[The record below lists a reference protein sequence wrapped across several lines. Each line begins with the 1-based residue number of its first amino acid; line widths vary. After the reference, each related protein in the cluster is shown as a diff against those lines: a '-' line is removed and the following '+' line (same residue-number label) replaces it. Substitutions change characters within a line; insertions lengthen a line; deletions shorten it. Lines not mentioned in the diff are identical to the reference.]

1 MSEDNLQANNF
12 IKGLITGAVIGTGLV
27 WFLNSTDKGK
37 EIKKEIKDKSED
49 VLDNLSDLVQD
60 FEEKGQE
67 FKEKVIQVK
76 KDFEEKAKDFRQD
89 IIEEGKMGLDRV
101 EELEEKSHK
110 AAQKF
115 FTRKGKSL
123 S

>member
-1 MSEDNLQANNF
+1 MNENHGDGGNF
-12 IKGLITGAVIGTGLV
+12 FRGLVTGAILGTVAV
-27 WFLNSTDKGK
+27 WFLNQTEKGK
-37 EIKKEIKDKSED
+37 EIKKEIEEKSGD
-49 VLDNLSDLVQD
+49 VLDNLNDLVQD

-67 FKEKVIQVK
+67 FKEKVIK
-76 KDFEEKAKDFRQD
+76 IKNDFEKKAKDFRQD
-89 IIEEGKMGLDRV
+89 VIEEGKMGLDRV

-115 FTRKGKSL
+115 FTRKGKPL